1 MWFYIISFYLCLK
14 ITFMSLYL
22 IAILLIV
29 IFDFLWSQYLS
40 YRNRKRMSPEIPS
53 QLEGIYDKE
62 EYAKQ
67 QAYQKVNSRFGIYAS
82 LFSFIILL
90 VALLFGIFGRLDEFL
105 RQYIDNEILLTLTFF
120 GVIYIV
126 NDVISLP
133 FSYYTTFVIEERF
146 GFNKSTKK
154 IFWIDHLKG
163 LLLAV
168 ILGGV
173 ILALIVWLYGTLGEY
188 AWLYAWGAITI
199 FSLIMSLFYSN
210 IIVPLFNKQTPLE
223 TGELRDAIEAFAQK
237 AGFAVNNIYV
247 MDASKRS
254 TKANV
259 YFTGFGTKKRIVLF
273 DTLIN
278 DLDTGEIVAVLAHE
292 IGHYKRKHTLQG
304 MFISICYTGVM
315 LFLLSWF
322 LDNEDIAIALGGKT
336 ASFHLGLIA
345 FSVLFTPIS
354 LVIGALS
361 SILSRK
367 NEYQADAYAAG
378 FDLAD
383 LLISGLKKLSVKA
396 LSNLNPDPLYVFF
409 HYSHPTLLQRMKALE
424 K

>member
-1 MWFYIISFYLCLK
+1 
-14 ITFMSLYL
+14 MSLYL
-22 IAILLIV
+22 ITILLIV
-29 IFDFLWSQYLS
+29 VLDFLWSQYLS
-40 YRNRKRMSPEIPS
+40 YRNRRRMSPYIPQ

-67 QAYQKVNSRFGIYAS
+67 QAYQRVNSRFGIYTS

-90 VALLFGIFGRLDEFL
+90 IVLVFGLFGWLDELL
-105 RQYIDNEILLTLTFF
+105 RQYIDNEVFLTLAFF

-126 NDVISLP
+126 NDIISLP
-133 FSYYTTFVIEERF
+133 FSYYATFVIEERF

-154 IFWIDHLKG
+154 IFWLDHLKG
-163 LLLAV
+163 LFLAV
-168 ILGGV
+168 ILGG
-173 ILALIVWLYGTLGEY
+173 IIMALIAWLYGTLGEY
-188 AWLYAWGAITI
+188 AWLCAWGVITA
-199 FSLIMSLFYSN
+199 FSLFMTLFYSN

-223 TGELRDAIEAFAQK
+223 AGKLRDAIEAFAEK

-254 TKANV
+254 TKANA
-259 YFTGFGTKKRIVLF
+259 YFTGFGRKKRIVLF

-304 MFISICYTGVM
+304 MFISVCYTGIM

-322 LDNEDIAIALGGKT
+322 LDNENIAVALGGKT

-354 LVIGALS
+354 LLIGTLS
-361 SILSRK
+361 GILSRR
-367 NEYQADAYAAG
+367 NEYQADAYAAD
-378 FDLAD
+378 FKLAD
-383 LLISGLKKLSVKA
+383 LLISGLKKLSVKS

-409 HYSHPTLLQRMKALE
+409 HYSHPTLLQRMEAL
-424 K
+424 KK